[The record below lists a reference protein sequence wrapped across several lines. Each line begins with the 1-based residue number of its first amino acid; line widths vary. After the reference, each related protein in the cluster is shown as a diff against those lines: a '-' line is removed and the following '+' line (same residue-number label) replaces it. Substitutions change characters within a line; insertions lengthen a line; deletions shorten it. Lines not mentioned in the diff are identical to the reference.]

1 MPFDPDGLSAVVF
14 DLDGTLIDSA
24 PDVVAA
30 LNRLL
35 AEEGRRMVG
44 LDEGR
49 LMVGE
54 GARAL
59 VERGFIA
66 TGPEAG
72 PAALDDL
79 TRRYIAIY
87 RCDPVV
93 ETIVYPGVVEVLKLL
108 AASGVAMGVCT
119 NKPDEM
125 SRLVLEALG
134 LADYFGAVVGGDA
147 LPVKKPDAGHLNA
160 VVKRL
165 AAKAESTI
173 YVGDSITDAQTAHEA
188 DIPFIAVTYGYSR
201 VSPQELGAEFLI
213 DSFADLPAALM
224 ATAKARAA

>member
-35 AEEGRRMVG
+35 VEQGRRMVS

-54 GARAL
+54 GARAM
-59 VERGFIA
+59 VERGLAA
-66 TGPEAG
+66 TGADAG

-87 RCDPVV
+87 RDDPVV

-134 LADYFGAVVGGDA
+134 LAGYFGAVVGGDA
-147 LPVKKPDAGHLNA
+147 LSVRKPDARHLNA
-160 VVKRL
+160 VVDRL
-165 AAKAESTI
+165 AVPIAGAV
-173 YVGDSITDAQTAHEA
+173 YVGDSGTDAETAHEA
-188 DIPFIAVTYGYSR
+188 GIPFIAVTYGYSR
-201 VSPQELGAEFLI
+201 VRAQELGAEFLI
-213 DSFADLPAALM
+213 DSFAALPAALM
-224 ATAKARAA
+224 ATAKARAT